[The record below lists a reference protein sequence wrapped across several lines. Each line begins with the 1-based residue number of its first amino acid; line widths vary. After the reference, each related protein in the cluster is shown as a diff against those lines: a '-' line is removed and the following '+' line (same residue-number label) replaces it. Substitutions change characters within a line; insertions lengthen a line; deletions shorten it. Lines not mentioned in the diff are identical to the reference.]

1 MGMSRKKNKKVL
13 KKHKK
18 RQYKKLK
25 SLKPKNQKQLKKPR
39 AYKKSG
45 KPRKPRTLKAP
56 QDLKDLE
63 VLEVLE
69 VKKPRKPRK
78 LKDVSV
84 FGNPEDYID
93 ITSNIENVE
102 EIKQIPV
109 DSIEICED
117 IEIEEN
123 EHDFKGSVVEDIL
136 FKLPIVKNPFVGT
149 PQQVQRELDSVVKKI
164 QKNPNSKESRMQF
177 DRIHLYM
184 HGYLINIVLKQFPFI
199 KGMQTVDIYQQ
210 TLYALWI
217 KAIPGFKK
225 RKGMS
230 FLNFAKMCIRRH
242 LITELNNSKWVQKHQ
257 AINKAVSLDSPVT
270 QGDDDSASTL
280 SNTVPDE
287 KDSTDKITEKEEA
300 LSITKKSLMNTLSEF
315 EQVVLNEYLTTS
327 TYKEIAKNITKI
339 TKKRCLTKSV
349 DNALLR
355 IRKKAI
361 YLKDHSKPDDVP
373 LFIK

>member
-1 MGMSRKKNKKVL
+1 MSRKKNKKVL
-13 KKHKK
+13 KNHKK
-18 RQYKKLK
+18 RQYRKLKNLKPKKQKKLK
-25 SLKPKNQKQLKKPR
+25 KTR

-45 KPRKPRTLKAP
+45 KPRKPRKPRDTKVSKVSKVLK
-56 QDLKDLE
+56 
-63 VLEVLE
+63 
-69 VKKPRKPRK
+69 VKKTKI
-78 LKDVSV
+78 SV
-84 FGNPEDYID
+84 FEKPEDYID
-93 ITSNIENVE
+93 ITSNIENPE
-102 EIKQIPV
+102 EIKQIPI
-109 DSIEICED
+109 DAIEVCDD

-123 EHDFKGSVVEDIL
+123 EEDFKGSVVEDIL
-136 FKLPIVKNPFVGT
+136 FKLPIVKHPFVGT

-164 QKNPNSKESRMQF
+164 QKNPNSKESRLQF

-242 LITELNNSKWVQKHQ
+242 LITELNNSKTVQKHQ

-270 QGDDDSASTL
+270 QGDDDSSSTL

-327 TYKEIAKNITKI
+327 TYKEIAKNIAKI